1 MSRWTLILWRCC
13 DEGWTRTTGGG
24 AESARQSTGKP
35 AATFLLQSDARDFE
49 AEGFRA
55 AVGDHET
62 DLGQGFGRIIGQV
75 EAVAAAHG
83 IHFAQ
88 GNCDFLPVA
97 ARAEFCD
104 VVVTGLRIG
113 LDDEAVVFAVA
124 FEAED
129 GVLTS
134 GDVEGIEIVLDGREP
149 AIVFER
155 DIAVEDEAAGF
166 IVDHV
171 SARHAAHD
179 AIVFDLPAAHGGGV
193 GEVEEDF
200 GGLGV
205 GLGQA
210 EETDDCEGEKVRHK
224 NLT

>member
-13 DEGWTRTTGGG
+13 DEGWMRTTGDG

-35 AATFLLQSDARDFE
+35 A
-49 AEGFRA
+49 
-55 AVGDHET
+55 V
-62 DLGQGFGRIIGQV
+62 
-75 EAVAAAHG
+75 
-83 IHFAQ
+83 
-88 GNCDFLPVA
+88 
-97 ARAEFCD
+97 
-104 VVVTGLRIG
+104 
-113 LDDEAVVFAVA
+113 
-124 FEAED
+124 
-129 GVLTS
+129 
-134 GDVEGIEIVLDGREP
+134 
-149 AIVFER
+149 VFER

-166 IVDHV
+166 VVDHV
-171 SARHAAHD
+171 SARHAPHD